1 MSNTYTNLPTN
12 ASEAVS
18 LLRAH
23 ADHVERLEKEQDVL
37 ALNIF
42 RAEQNRIGH
51 YGTIPGARC
60 AGGFSM
66 TLGEAEARHQQVG
79 EDLDE
84 CVDYTIA
91 LMNACT
97 RILAEANKHEAATFW
112 RMTSR
117 PGISGPDRL
126 RHLAELIDFR
136 LL

>member
-37 ALNIF
+37 ALTIF

-51 YGTIPGARC
+51 YGTVPGMK
-60 AGGFSM
+60 M
-66 TLGEAEARHQQVG
+66 TLGEAEARHEEIG

-97 RILAEANKHEAATFW
+97 RILAEANKHEAGTFW
-112 RMTSR
+112 KMTSR

-126 RHLAELIDFR
+126 RLLAELIDFR

>member
-37 ALNIF
+37 ALTIF

-51 YGTIPGARC
+51 YGTVPGTK
-60 AGGFSM
+60 M
-66 TLGEAEARHQQVG
+66 TLGEATTRHEKIG

-97 RILAEANKHEAATFW
+97 RILAEANKHEAGTFW
-112 RMTSR
+112 KMTSR

-126 RHLAELIDFR
+126 RLLAELIDFR